1 MSSRIPPGGR
11 STLNLAST
19 TTERPPSSALRRQ
32 SNPILGK
39 SEPVQKVVGK
49 RRSENSNATFTSPAA
64 SPESPKFSIRTFPKA
79 TSASTHSRIFE
90 STPVSPPSS
99 RFRRESAPVTTSG
112 TPAAGVAST
121 TPTATGRKR
130 VQQQPVIISQ
140 ATTPPK
146 TPTSKPTQLPTP
158 LKSRHLDQTTATE
171 EPTAPHRPHLK
182 PQPESNAH
190 QWKSSI
196 LLGDD
201 SPATPSF
208 GPTKISYLPKRRT
221 ALQKE
226 MPSSVKLAELTGF
239 QDADVL
245 MSKKEA
251 RKLDPASVG
260 LAAGKSGS
268 KKLGQR

>member
-1 MSSRIPPGGR
+1 MSSRVPPGGR

-19 TTERPPSSALRRQ
+19 TTGPTSASAMRRQ
-32 SNPILGK
+32 SNPILGN

-49 RRSENSNATFTSPAA
+49 RRSENSNATFASPAA
-64 SPESPKFSIRTFPKA
+64 TPETPQKFSIRTFPKA
-79 TSASTHSRIFE
+79 ASASTHSRIFE

-99 RFRRESAPVTTSG
+99 RFRRESAPATTSG

-121 TPTATGRKR
+121 TPTTTGRKR
-130 VQQQPVIISQ
+130 VQQPATISE
-140 ATTPPK
+140 AITPPK
-146 TPTSKPTQLPTP
+146 TPTPKPTQLPTP
-158 LKSRHLDQTTATE
+158 LKSRHLDQTTATK

-201 SPATPSF
+201 SPVTPSF

-226 MPSSVKLAELTGF
+226 TPGSVKLAELTGF
-239 QDADVL
+239 QDAAVL
-245 MSKKEA
+245 ISKKEA
-251 RKLDPASVG
+251 GKLDPASVG